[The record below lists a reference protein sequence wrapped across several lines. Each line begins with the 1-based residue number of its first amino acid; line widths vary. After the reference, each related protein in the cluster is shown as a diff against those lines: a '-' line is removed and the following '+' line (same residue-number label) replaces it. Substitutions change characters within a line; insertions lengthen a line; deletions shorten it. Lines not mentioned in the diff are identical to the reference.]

1 MGRSCKN
8 SLKPIHWFH
17 KKMQKLLR
25 SSRRHV
31 CPGPRGENGSVRG
44 LRWLRWLRWLRHR
57 ATADDFQETPDLP
70 AAAGTAG
77 TRGRDD
83 DPIWRT
89 DFHIFQKGRYT
100 TNQIMIVGSIW
111 DKLIEVGV
119 CQFMVSYCYGS
130 NMYKIL
136 AFGDT
141 HKTPHMLVYFK
152 SEMHVVSRYPYCWMM
167 GTHHDPIISRYHCLF
182 LWCNI
187 TMENH
192 HFLWVNPL

>member
-1 MGRSCKN
+1 MIGDSGFHNRDIWEQLPVVNILNQLIMTYWCLAGNGWEWGNGMIITSDYG
-8 SLKPIHWFH
+8 SFPHSIWWFGTWILFSPIVG
-17 KKMQKLLR
+17 MMIQ
-25 SSRRHV
+25 S
-31 CPGPRGENGSVRG
+31 
-44 LRWLRWLRWLRHR
+44 
-57 ATADDFQETPDLP
+57 
-70 AAAGTAG
+70 
-77 TRGRDD
+77 
-83 DPIWRT
+83 

-100 TNQIMIVGSIW
+100 TNQIMIMGSIW

-141 HKTPHMLVYFK
+141 HKTPHMLVYVK